1 MNILLGVTGGI
12 AAYKAADL
20 CSALVKKGHDVRVIM
35 TDNALNFIG
44 RSTFEGLTG
53 NQPMTSTFGDA
64 MAHITWAKWADIAV
78 VAPLTANSMAKLAM
92 GLADDALTT
101 VLLAIP
107 QNTPILLAPAMN
119 TEMWNHP
126 TTQRNRRWLAE
137 LNRFH
142 FADPIDK
149 RLACGDIGVGGLQE
163 VADLVS
169 AIQDLE
175 R

>member
-20 CSALVKKGHDVRVIM
+20 CSALIKHGHDVRVVM
-35 TDNALNFIG
+35 TKNALNFVG
-44 RSTFEGLTG
+44 PSTFEGLTG
-53 NQPMTSTFGDA
+53 NPPMTSTFGDA
-64 MAHITWAKWADIAV
+64 MAHITWAKWADVAV

-101 VLLAIP
+101 VFLAIP
-107 QNTPILLAPAMN
+107 QTTPILLAPAMN

-126 TTQRNRRWLAE
+126 TTQRNRRWLGD
-137 LNRFH
+137 LNRYQ

-149 RLACGDIGVGGLQE
+149 RLACGDTGVGGLQE
-163 VADLVS
+163 VDDLVS
-169 AIQDLE
+169 AIRGME